1 MPTTPI
7 YDQLLEEVTDE
18 LERQVLAYCGK
29 TRPVTELETATI
41 YRNGQQIEGLYCRDE
56 GCAYSE
62 QCSAE
67 G

>member
-1 MPTTPI
+1 MNDPEPKSPEPAETARC
-7 YDQLLEEVTDE
+7 E
-18 LERQVLAYCGK
+18 YCGK